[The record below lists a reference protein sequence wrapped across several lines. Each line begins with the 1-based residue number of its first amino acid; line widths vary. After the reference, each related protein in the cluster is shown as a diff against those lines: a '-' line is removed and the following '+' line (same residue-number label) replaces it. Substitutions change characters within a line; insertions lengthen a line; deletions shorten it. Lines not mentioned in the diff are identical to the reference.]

1 MGIWRVEDAFLP
13 EWRSPTLAF
22 FEDNRAELVPRL
34 GFITES
40 LSRVSR
46 PGHKV
51 YLLLAV
57 IVLLLL
63 FAASYGGPGTW
74 IALASSTLSVLLIAA
89 IAFVANAGS
98 AGPYLNALAA
108 QTPALLRGGVQDLAY
123 AAEQTAALLSEGP
136 QRVAAEPTEQDAA
149 AETPLIEPTPIETT
163 PIEIMPPDTAPSP
176 SAPPAPVGSVEDESA
191 WFDLSWLTPTDW
203 LATAA
208 GWLNPASWFGG
219 QEPGAPE
226 IDVPV
231 GSEAA
236 SGAAT
241 APKPQ
246 ASAPP
251 APLPT
256 VRAMMQP
263 RDEATQGRSAAA
275 PSYRIVRPPSEDPGP
290 VTASLP
296 DNPATPVKWLADAPA
311 PPGIDRILLSGT
323 NVSRTTLEDI
333 QATLRPDSGVT
344 ATGLGN
350 VALSLRLEGPD
361 GTVASGTSVPP
372 GARFHLQAA
381 GLSEDAVQALGGAI
395 VSFAYSQNGRRRTS
409 IMYLEQDALG
419 GGAAEPQ

>member
-1 MGIWRVEDAFLP
+1 M
-13 EWRSPTLAF
+13 
-22 FEDNRAELVPRL
+22 
-34 GFITES
+34 
-40 LSRVSR
+40 
-46 PGHKV
+46 

-74 IALASSTLSVLLIAA
+74 VALASSALSVLLIAA

-98 AGPYLNALAA
+98 AGPYFNALAA
-108 QTPALLRGGVQDLAY
+108 HTPALLRGGVQDLAY
-123 AAEQTAALLSEGP
+123 AAEQTAALLLEGT
-136 QRVAAEPTEQDAA
+136 QRAAAEPTQPEAAA
-149 AETPLIEPTPIETT
+149 AETTPT
-163 PIEIMPPDTAPSP
+163 EIMPTETAPSP
-176 SAPPAPVGSVEDESA
+176 SAPPVPVGSAGDESD
-191 WFDLSWLTPTDW
+191 WFDLSWLAPTDW

-208 GWLNPASWFGG
+208 AWLNSASWFGG
-219 QEPGAPE
+219 QEPSAPE
-226 IDVPV
+226 IDVQV

-236 SGAAT
+236 SDAAT
-241 APKPQ
+241 GPKPQ

-251 APLPT
+251 APMPT

-263 RDEATQGRSAAA
+263 RDEAAQGRTAAP
-275 PSYRIVRPPSEDPGP
+275 PSYRIVTPPSEDAGP

-296 DNPATPVKWLADAPA
+296 DNPATPVKWLADVPAPA
-311 PPGIDRILLSGT
+311 GIDRILLSGT

-344 ATGLGN
+344 ATGFGN
-350 VALSLRLEGPD
+350 VTLSLRVEGPD
-361 GTVASGTSVPP
+361 GTVAPRISVPP

-381 GLSEDAVQALGGAI
+381 DLSEDAVQALGGAI